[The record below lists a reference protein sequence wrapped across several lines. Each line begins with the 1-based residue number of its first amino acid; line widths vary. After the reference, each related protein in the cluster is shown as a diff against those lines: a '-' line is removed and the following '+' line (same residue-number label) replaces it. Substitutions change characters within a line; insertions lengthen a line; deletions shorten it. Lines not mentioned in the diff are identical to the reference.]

1 VDDVTGTPPAATDP
15 SQPADDE
22 YAAIADVYDLWSADV
37 TADVPF
43 YVSEAVQ
50 ARGPVLE
57 IGVGT
62 GRVAVAMA
70 RAGAEVVGIDTS
82 PSMLQRARA
91 RVAAEGLEDRITLVE
106 ADMRGFDLGRTF
118 ALAVLPYRV
127 LAHARTTDEQ
137 LATLR
142 SVRAHLPTGGRLV
155 FNVPVPRLEDL
166 AAGGG
171 LRSEG
176 RFTLDDG
183 SDAVLWREAEYQPGT
198 QQLTFRFVVD
208 HLDTAGVVTRRVHGE
223 STLRQCAPG
232 EVEHAL
238 ARAGLRLV
246 DRWGWF
252 DRRPFGPHS
261 AEMVWAAVRDDRWS
275 REG

>member
-1 VDDVTGTPPAATDP
+1 VSGRTP
-15 SQPADDE
+15 DE

-43 YVSEAVQ
+43 YVSEAVHVE
-50 ARGPVLE
+50 GPVLE
-57 IGVGT
+57 VGVGT

-82 PSMLQRARA
+82 PSMLARARA
-91 RVAAEGLEDRITLVE
+91 RVEREGLADRISLVE
-106 ADMRGFDLGRTF
+106 ADMRGFSLDQRF

-127 LAHARTTDEQ
+127 LAHARTVEDQ

-142 SVRAHLPTGGRLV
+142 SVREHLHPGGRLV
-155 FNVPVPRLEDL
+155 FNLPVPRTGDL
-166 AAGGG
+166 GAGDG
-171 LRSEG
+171 LRAEG
-176 RFTLDDG
+176 RYRLDDG
-183 SDAVLWREAEYQPGT
+183 TEAVLWRESEYEPGT

-208 HLDTAGVVTRRVHGE
+208 HLDDHGVVTRRVHGE
-223 STLRQCAPG
+223 STLRQCSPG

-261 AEMVWAAVRDDRWS
+261 AEMVWSAVRDDRWS
-275 REG
+275 RDG